1 MTLTHV
7 RLSQRLVVAPILIS
21 QCYNFYYKSCLTYS
35 VVAPFLISQCYNP
48 ATTWPNAQNVV
59 APFLISQCYNTS
71 TGNPYFIRVSRFICY
86 EKMGLK

>member
-1 MTLTHV
+1 MRVNTL
-7 RLSQRLVVAPILIS
+7 RKAL
-21 QCYNFYYKSCLTYS
+21 
-35 VVAPFLISQCYNP
+35 VVAPFLISQCYNLLP
-48 ATTWPNAQNVV
+48 FYKLAFFVV

>member
-35 VVAPFLISQCYNP
+35 VVAPFLISQCYNSGLSGL
-48 ATTWPNAQNVV
+48 TGLLVV
-59 APFLISQCYNTS
+59 APFLISQCYN
-71 TGNPYFIRVSRFICY
+71 
-86 EKMGLK
+86 EH